1 MSWRIPKGSLWTI
14 LSLWAAVWL
23 ALGPGCRRSAPA
35 PEGGAPGRVV
45 TLTPSATR
53 LVAALGA
60 ADRLVG
66 VDRYSAAA
74 GEVPP
79 LPSVGDFLA
88 PNVEAIAKLRPD
100 LVILDAVQNKAR
112 ASLEP
117 LGIAVL
123 SIEMHSIADVRR
135 ALGEVGRALG
145 TAERSAAAI
154 AEIDRALEA
163 AASRA
168 ANRSSRPR
176 VLWVMDRQ
184 PGALADIVAAGPGS
198 FASELLEAVGA
209 DNAMVGPVRYPKLS
223 RESLIKIAPAVV
235 IDASGAA
242 AESMAAWS
250 RLELGAAA
258 AWRAVPTSV
267 DLATPGPGVAAALRE
282 VERLVFGR

>member
-1 MSWRIPKGSLWTI
+1 
-14 LSLWAAVWL
+14 
-23 ALGPGCRRSAPA
+23 
-35 PEGGAPGRVV
+35 V

-135 ALGEVGRALG
+135 ALGEVGGALG
-145 TAERSAAAI
+145 TPERSAAAI

-168 ANRSSRPR
+168 ATRSSRPR

-258 AWRAVPTSV
+258 KWRAVSTSV
-267 DLATPGPGVAAALRE
+267 DLATPGPGVAAALEE
-282 VERLVFGR
+282 VEGLVFGR